1 MYPEHSKSQALWFC
15 LSEGHH
21 SLVPQEWCAGGASL
35 SNAEDE
41 AGLRENVGCSGRCST
56 SPCRLSPVWPLSWR
70 GCGRR
75 LMKSPFIPTN
85 MKMLSYSRWVSQT
98 HWKPAAECISK
109 IWAFPPRGTWKRKE
123 TGVPGTRN
131 AVVLQSWV
139 CRRQWST
146 ILPHWDMPTASTYW
160 LARKPRFISI
170 VRPWIESSQRWSIV

>member
-1 MYPEHSKSQALWFC
+1 MVC
-15 LSEGHH
+15 
-21 SLVPQEWCAGGASL
+21 
-35 SNAEDE
+35 
-41 AGLRENVGCSGRCST
+41 GRCFSLK
-56 SPCRLSPVWPLSWR
+56 CRGWSWAQRECGLLWALFYQPVSSFTVFPLSWR

-85 MKMLSYSRWVSQT
+85 MKILSYSRWVSQT
-98 HWKPAAECISK
+98 HLKPAAEGISK
-109 IWAFPPRGTWKRKE
+109 IWAFPPRGTRKRRE

-131 AVVLQSWV
+131 AVVLQPWI

-146 ILPHWDMPTASTYW
+146 ILPHWDMPTACTYW